1 MKYYIDVEV
10 IFLEKR
16 KTYSEKCPVCGGDL
30 HPLGDQTVFF
40 DELPPGA
47 SVLAEV
53 TPGKWVKVTERKPSK
68 T

>member
-1 MKYYIDVEV
+1 MQ
-10 IFLEKR
+10 KR

-40 DELPPGA
+40 DELPPN
-47 SVLAEV
+47 VPILAEIS
-53 TPGKWVKVTERKPSK
+53 PGKWVKVSDRKPSR

>member
-1 MKYYIDVEV
+1 MKYYINVEV
-10 IFLEKR
+10 IFLQKR

-47 SVLAEV
+47 PVLAEV
-53 TPGKWVKVTERKPSK
+53 TPGKWVKVMERKSAK